1 MVTTM
6 LKIMPIKNDADHKK
20 ALAGLTAFMEKH
32 ANCAKGSPEGACMRA
47 QALIIE
53 DYEKKRWPMPAEW
66 SEDFDAVDYLKTALK
81 EKGITQSMV
90 AECFGS
96 QPRCSAVLNRKRG
109 FTLNMARKLHRK
121 LGVPAELLLR

>member
-1 MVTTM
+1 MKTM
-6 LKIMPIKNDADHKK
+6 LKIIPVTNDADHKK
-20 ALAGLTAFMEKH
+20 ALANITLAMRKH
-32 ANCAKGSPEGACMRA
+32 ANCEKGSPEAAYMRS

-53 DYEKKRWPMPAEW
+53 DYEKTRWPIPAEW
-66 SEDFDAVDYLKTALK
+66 SEDFDAVDYIKTALK
-81 EKGITQSMV
+81 EKGITQSDV

-121 LGVPAELLLR
+121 LGVPADLLLR